1 VAVTI
6 LFREAVFI
14 SFIPVCF
21 PLFHLQS
28 IFRFRVI
35 PCIIRSRGSVVDVMI
50 RLPTGRLRYFQSR
63 YVQEVLI
70 LSEVSRPDLRSIQPL
85 IKWAL
90 LLTAEF
96 AVDLVSVLPWGKI
109 DRPFFVTSSLV
120 LQLRINSVEILS
132 RFLFMR

>member
-1 VAVTI
+1 MAVTI
-6 LFREAVFI
+6 LFREAAFI
-14 SFIPVCF
+14 SFILVCF

-28 IFRFRVI
+28 IFRFCII

-70 LSEVSRPDLRSIQPL
+70 LSEVFRPDLRSTQLL
-85 IKWAL
+85 ILVKWAL

-96 AVDLVSVLPWGKI
+96 AVDLVSVLP
-109 DRPFFVTSSLV
+109 
-120 LQLRINSVEILS
+120 
-132 RFLFMR
+132 